1 MPMEAK
7 GFNQENTA
15 GDAPSLCV
23 CRCCGRLLPP
33 DQFYLR
39 RRGGTPEHRCKD
51 CHRRAMRLRRK
62 LVSGRRAEDGGRADI
77 FRVADRN
84 VRLELIRR
92 ARQVVRDSM
101 ERRLRRVHEQEWE
114 QETRDWTV

>member
-1 MPMEAK
+1 MEAK

-39 RRGGTPEHRCKD
+39 RRGGMPEHRCKD

-62 LVSGRRAEDGGRADI
+62 LGWEHRIRTVHRVGYCLEAEEPVGQGEA
-77 FRVADRN
+77 
-84 VRLELIRR
+84 
-92 ARQVVRDSM
+92 
-101 ERRLRRVHEQEWE
+101 
-114 QETRDWTV
+114 